1 MTVTNHVEGTFRSAA
16 GGSVYWQRWEPPTNR
31 AVVVLSHGLAEH
43 SGRYAHVAGR
53 LNDSGY
59 ALYAIDHW
67 GHGRSDGT
75 RANVERFAFV
85 NADLG
90 TLLSKAREEHPGLPV
105 FLLGHSLGGLI
116 ALDYVVTH
124 GESGLAGLVVSGPA
138 VDTSAGSGL
147 QKAAAGILSK
157 LVPNLGV
164 LELDANAVSRDPAEV
179 KKYVDDPLN
188 HLGKIRARTG
198 AEALLAVQRV
208 VRGLPAL
215 RLPLLVMHGTAD
227 RLAPVEGGKLV
238 AEKAGSKDKTL
249 KLYDGLFH
257 EIFNEPERDAV
268 LGDLVAWLDAHS

>member
-1 MTVTNHVEGTFRSAA
+1 VTVTNHVEGTFPSAA
-16 GGSVYWQRWEPPTNR
+16 GGTVYWQRWEPATTK
-31 AVVVLSHGLAEH
+31 AVVVLAHGLAEH

-59 ALYAIDHW
+59 ALYAVDHW
-67 GHGRSDGT
+67 GHGRSEGT
-75 RANVERFAFV
+75 RANVERFSFV
-85 NADLG
+85 ESDLG

-116 ALDYVVTH
+116 ALDYVVTR
-124 GESGLAGLVVSGPA
+124 GESGLTGLVLSGPA
-138 VDTSAGSGL
+138 VDTSAGSGI
-147 QKAAAGILSK
+147 QKAAAGVLSRFA
-157 LVPNLGV
+157 PNLGV
-164 LELDANAVSRDPAEV
+164 LDLDATAVSRDPAEV
-179 KKYVDDPLN
+179 KKYVEDPLN

-215 RLPLLVMHGTAD
+215 KLPLLVMHGTED
-227 RLAPVEGGKLV
+227 RLAPVAGGKLV
-238 AEKAGSKDKTL
+238 AEQAGSKDKTL

-268 LGDLVAWLDAHS
+268 LGDLVGWLDAHS